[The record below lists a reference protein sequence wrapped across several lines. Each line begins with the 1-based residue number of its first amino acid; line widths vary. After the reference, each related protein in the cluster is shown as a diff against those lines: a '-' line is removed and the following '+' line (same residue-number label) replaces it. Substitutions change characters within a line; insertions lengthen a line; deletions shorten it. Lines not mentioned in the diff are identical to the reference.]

1 MLTAFSC
8 LLLLPLHTAAPRTDS
23 VPLRVEVDSSRREVV
38 VTAGPFRIAH
48 MPKGMDHGQMH
59 QMEGTTSP
67 LLRFEWPI
75 EAWFR
80 GFELEVSDAG
90 GKLLDQRLVHHMN
103 VMNFDRRQLLYPA
116 VERMVAAGSETG
128 AVVVPKSIGMP
139 MQPGYRLGMYVAWNN
154 TSEADIDGAYLRVRL
169 KWSPKNLAPRPLDV
183 LPLYMD
189 VSFLEIGETDSY
201 DLPPGRSTKSYEFTL
216 PVGGRMLAAGGHMHD
231 YGEFVQLEDATT
243 GKVIVR
249 LDARKDAEG
258 RLLKMPTKYFGITG
272 DGIRLREGRRYRV
285 RADYDNPEGQTIPDG
300 AMGLMA
306 AAFVPDDY
314 SKWPVLDP
322 NDPNIL
328 KDIAALEKIGKP
340 GPGQE
345 GTQQGEH
352 AGHEMPAKPPT
363 AQPPAPGGEH
373 KH

>member
-1 MLTAFSC
+1 MLTASAY
-8 LLLLPLHTAAPRTDS
+8 LVVLPLLTAAPQADTAA
-23 VPLRVEVDSSRREVV
+23 LRVEVDSSRREVV

-75 EAWFR
+75 QAWFR
-80 GFELEVSDAG
+80 GFDLEVLDATG
-90 GKLLDQRLVHHMN
+90 QQLDQRLVHHMN

-128 AVVVPKSIGMP
+128 TVIVPKSIGMP
-139 MQPGYRLGMYVAWNN
+139 MRPGYRLGMYVAWNN
-154 TSEADIDGAYLRVRL
+154 TGDADIEGAYLRVRL
-169 KWSPKNLAPRPLDV
+169 KWSPKNLSPRPLDV

-249 LDARKDAEG
+249 LVAQKDAEG
-258 RLLKMPTKYFGITG
+258 RLLKVPTKYFGITG

-285 RADYDNPEGQTIPDG
+285 RADYDNPESETIPDG

-322 NDPNIL
+322 RDPNIL

-340 GPGQE
+340 A
-345 GTQQGEH
+345 T
-352 AGHEMPAKPPT
+352 
-363 AQPPAPGGEH
+363 EH

>member
-1 MLTAFSC
+1 MLLVSTC
-8 LLLLPLHTAAPRTDS
+8 LLVLPLVAAPPRADT
-23 VPLRVEVDSSRREVV
+23 VALRVEIDSSRREVV
-38 VTAGPFRIAH
+38 VTVGPLRIAH

-67 LLRFEWPI
+67 LLRFVWPI

-80 GFELEVSDAG
+80 GFELEVTDAG
-90 GKLLDQRLVHHMN
+90 GKLLDPRLVHHMN

-128 AVVVPKSIGMP
+128 TVIVPKSIGMP

-154 TSEADIDGAYLRVRL
+154 TGDADIEDAYLRVRL
-169 KWSPKNLAPRPLDV
+169 KWSPKNLSPRPLDV

-201 DLPPGRSTKSYEFTL
+201 DLPPGHSTKSYDFTL
-216 PVGGRMLAAGGHMHD
+216 PVGGRMLAVGGHMHD
-231 YGEFVQLEDATT
+231 YGTFVQLEDATT

-249 LDARKDAEG
+249 LVAKKDAEG

-285 RADYDNPEGQTIPDG
+285 RADYDNPESGTIPDG

-322 NDPNIL
+322 HDPNIL
-328 KDIAALEKIGKP
+328 KDVAALEKIGKS
-340 GPGQE
+340 GNA
-345 GTQQGEH
+345 QQGARQDEH
-352 AGHEMPAKPPT
+352 AGHEMPAKPATT
-363 AQPPAPGGEH
+363 APAGEH